1 MKPGLNTQVP
11 SEHKHKFLQMKQ
23 NRWIK
28 TLLAAALLLTACKD
42 KFLTEFPEGQLN
54 EGNFFLSTDDFKL
67 ALTGAYEPLRGAIN
81 PTRGTY
87 LAGSGINNIAFFMDE
102 MRSDNTHYDYNA
114 KDRGGSG
121 YEQLADFMDDAT
133 NGVVENRYRSAY
145 VGVGRTNVI
154 LDRIENITF
163 EMQEADR
170 KMIVGEAKALRAHY
184 YFDLVRHYGGV
195 PLHLHEVKA
204 VSDAFL
210 PRSGI
215 DTVYNQIISDFTDAL
230 NLLSPPA
237 GFPQSGHITKG
248 MVATELALV
257 YMTRKRFTDAL
268 PLLQS
273 VTTMGYDLLPD
284 YAAVFNPANENSRES
299 IFEIQYKEGTEGL
312 QGNLIYRFIPVT
324 PNTQNILGITYNN
337 SDGGWNVPSDN
348 ILAAYEPN
356 DKRLDAS
363 IAITEGYLDANADFI
378 PEKIVSI
385 VNYPGPPTGKVAK
398 RFIRKY
404 LHPPYTTVNNT
415 GDNWPVFRYADALL
429 MLAEC
434 LNETGASAQA
444 LPHLNKVRTRAG
456 LGQITTTDQA
466 QLRDIIAR
474 ERRIELA
481 FENHRWLDLVRTD
494 RAIPVM
500 TAYGVYMKAHFGY
513 LLPSSYNVTT
523 DRLIY
528 AIPFREMQYNKLLV
542 QNKGY

>member
-1 MKPGLNTQVP
+1 
-11 SEHKHKFLQMKQ
+11 MKQ
-23 NRWIK
+23 NRWINI
-28 TLLAAALLLTACKD
+28 LLAAVLLLSACKD
-42 KFLTEFPEGQLN
+42 KFLDEYPEGQLS
-54 EGNFFLSTDDFKL
+54 EGNFFLSTEDFMQ
-67 ALTGAYEPLRGAIN
+67 ALTGAYVPLRGAIN

-87 LAGSGINNIAFFMDE
+87 EAGSGINNIAFFMDE

-114 KDRGGSG
+114 KDRGGAG
-121 YEQLADFMDDAT
+121 YEQLADFMDEAT

-145 VGVGRTNVI
+145 VGVSRANVI
-154 LDRIENITF
+154 LDRIETITF
-163 EMQEADR
+163 EMDEADR
-170 KMIVGEAKALRAHY
+170 KKIVGEAKALRAHY

-204 VSDAFL
+204 VSESFL
-210 PRSGI
+210 PRSGV
-215 DTVYNQIISDFTDAL
+215 DTVYAQIISDFTDAL
-230 NLLSPPA
+230 ALLEPPSV
-237 GFPQSGHITKG
+237 FPQSGHITKG

-257 YMTRKRFTDAL
+257 YMTRKRFADAV

-273 VTTMGYDLLPD
+273 VTQMGYDLLPE
-284 YAAVFNPANENSRES
+284 YASVFTPANENSRES

-324 PNTQNILGITYNN
+324 PDTKNILGISYNN
-337 SDGGWNVPSDN
+337 SDGGWNVPSDD

-363 IAITEGYLDANADFI
+363 IGIIEGHLDADADFI
-378 PEKIVSI
+378 PEKIVSV
-385 VNYPGPPTGKVAK
+385 VNYPGPPAGKVAK

-415 GDNWPVFRYADALL
+415 GDNWPVFRYADVLL

-434 LNETGASAQA
+434 LNETGSSGEA
-444 LPHLNKVRTRAG
+444 LPHLNRVRDRAD
-456 LGQITTTDQA
+456 LGDITTTDQA
-466 QLRDIIAR
+466 QLREIIAH

-481 FENHRWLDLVRTD
+481 FENHRWLDLVRTE

-500 TAYGVYMKAHFGY
+500 TAYGNYMKLHYGY
-513 LLPSSYNVTT
+513 LLPSSYKVTT
-523 DRLIY
+523 ERLVY